1 MNRFLLDK
9 RLEIQMRKDLDKI
22 DEDSV
27 RVEFEWI
34 EDLEKIDE
42 DSVRVEL
49 DKI

>member
-1 MNRFLLDK
+1 
-9 RLEIQMRKDLDKI
+9 MRKDLDKI